1 MNQSKLLFYCLGVI
15 FVYVIV
21 VVLKGNTKKSSSTD
35 KKGDGFIGDNV
46 EEYTGDHS
54 VKQYASTY
62 GDKVTKEDIMSLGDK
77 VKQGAATNYD
87 KSQNLGNALSNITKT
102 YTM

>member
-1 MNQSKLLFYCLGVI
+1 MNQNKLLFYCLGVI

-21 VVLKGNTKKSSSTD
+21 VVLKGNTKNSSTS
-35 KKGDGFIGDNV
+35 KKDDTIISDNV